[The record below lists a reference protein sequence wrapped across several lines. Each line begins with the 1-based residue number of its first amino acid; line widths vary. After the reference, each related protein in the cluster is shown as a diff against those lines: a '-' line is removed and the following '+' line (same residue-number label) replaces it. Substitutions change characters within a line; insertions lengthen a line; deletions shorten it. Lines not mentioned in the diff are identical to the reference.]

1 MGSTES
7 LYTSMNIKTQVG
19 IYKTAYHVYSSSIS
33 LHCNWFKWVDSQP
46 LLLSDIFLCNYV
58 FKPPK

>member
-19 IYKTAYHVYSSSIS
+19 IYKQSIMFTVAVSAYTVTDSNGCCQTSFCVIMFSS
-33 LHCNWFKWVDSQP
+33 P
-46 LLLSDIFLCNYV
+46 
-58 FKPPK
+58 